1 MYTRKIGEFFTI
13 LGTVFFLVSCGGTSS
28 DKNAEEGHDTKAKPR
43 PNIIFIMSDD
53 HAVDAISAYGS
64 EVGKLAPTPNIDR
77 LAEDGAIFTRNYNT
91 NSLCGPSRAT
101 IITGKFSHLNGFR
114 MNGDQFDG
122 TQITLPKLLG
132 QADYSTAII
141 GKWHLGTEPTGFDHY
156 DIFQGQGN
164 YYNPDFIADGD
175 TSVVQGYATDI
186 VTDKGISWIEQ
197 QKDSGKPFF
206 LMLHQKAPH
215 RNWMA
220 PARYY
225 NVYDSVEF
233 PVPSDYFREFDDSQ
247 KAAKNQIMTIYKD
260 MYEGYDLKMTKK
272 EGSPDLAQDPFH
284 VEFER
289 MTPEQR
295 SAWNKAYQPKNDAFH
310 QANLK
315 GKDLHLW
322 KYQRYMEEYLSTI
335 KAVDDGVGEVLDY
348 LEANG
353 LAENTIVVYT
363 SDQGFWMGENGWFD
377 KRFMYE
383 TSFRQPFLIRYPKEI
398 ESGKEVNALTQ
409 NLDFAETLLDY
420 AGVEIP
426 ADMQGKSFKPVL
438 DGKVKDEEF
447 RDALFYEFYD
457 FPAFHMV
464 DRHYGVS
471 DGRYKLMHFYDANDY
486 WEMYDLEKDPREHA
500 NVYDKPEYAEV
511 QKRLHEKLNALMQEY
526 KVPEN
531 EWKKTSPEKIE
542 KFYDTF
548 QRMYDTDDYLHKVI
562 LNGGDKAIF
571 NGEKVKD
578 SK

>member
-1 MYTRKIGEFFTI
+1 MHKTI
-13 LGTVFFLVSCGGTSS
+13 SAILLALFVGLLTGCGGGSS
-28 DKNAEEGHDTKAKPR
+28 QEVDDNSAASTQR

-77 LAEDGAIFTRNYNT
+77 LADEGAIFTRNYNT

-114 MNGDQFDG
+114 MNGDKFDG
-122 TQITLPKLLG
+122 SQITLPKLLAK
-132 QADYSTAII
+132 ADYSTAVI

-156 DIFQGQGN
+156 DIFEGQGN

-175 TSVVQGYATDI
+175 SSVVKGYATDI
-186 VTDKGISWIEQ
+186 VTDKGISWIEK
-197 QKDSGKPFF
+197 QKESGKPFF

-233 PVPSDYFREFDDSQ
+233 PVPSDYFRKFDDTQ

-260 MYEGYDLKMTKK
+260 MYAGYDLKMTEK
-272 EGSPDLAQDPFH
+272 EGSPELAHDPFH
-284 VEFER
+284 IEFER
-289 MTPEQR
+289 MTPEER
-295 SAWNKAYQPKNDAFH
+295 AAWDKAYQPKNDAFH
-310 QANLK
+310 KANLK
-315 GKDLHLW
+315 GEDLARW
-322 KYQRYMEEYLSTI
+322 KYQRYMQEYLATI

-363 SDQGFWMGENGWFD
+363 SDQGFYMGENGWFD

-383 TSFRQPFLIRYPKEI
+383 TSFRQPFLIRYPKKI
-398 ESGKEVNALTQ
+398 AAGKEVAALTQ

-426 ADMQGKSFKPVL
+426 EDMQGKSFRPL
-438 DGKVKDEEF
+438 LEGKVKDEDF

-471 DGRYKLMHFYDANDY
+471 DGKYKLMHFYDANDY
-486 WEMYDLEKDPREHA
+486 WEMYDLEKDPREHN
-500 NVYDKPEYAEV
+500 NVYDNPEYADV
-511 QKRLHEKLNALMQEY
+511 QKRLQEKLNALMQEY
-526 KVPEN
+526 NVPQD
-531 EWKKTSPEKIE
+531 EWKKSSPEKIE
-542 KFYDTF
+542 KFYDNF
-548 QRMYDTDDYLHKVI
+548 QKMYETEDYFHKVI
-562 LNGGDKAIF
+562 LKGNKAIL
-571 NGEKVKD
+571 NGEKAKK